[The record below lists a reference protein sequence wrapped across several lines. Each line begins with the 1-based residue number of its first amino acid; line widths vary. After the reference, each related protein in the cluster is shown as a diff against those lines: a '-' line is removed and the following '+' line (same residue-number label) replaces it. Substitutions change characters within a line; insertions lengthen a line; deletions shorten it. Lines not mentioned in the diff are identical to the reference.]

1 MRKVLVLCALAAAAC
16 GPTRYSY
23 PPPAEA
29 PMAPQPEPR
38 PDHTPP
44 PMPAYT
50 APTPPPK
57 TVKPLNEGAL
67 TASNVGGYIDGE
79 EKELRANLKGSGVGV
94 SRPGDAIT
102 LLIRGDMLFNGRDS
116 TTLSPHGQEIL
127 SAIAAIA
134 AKYDSTALTVN
145 GYTDTVGPSDKNMQV
160 SQARAD
166 AVAKALASMGV
177 DQRRITSYGF
187 GDTRLKIP
195 TGPGKSE
202 PRNRR
207 VDILITPKMRA

>member
-1 MRKVLVLCALAAAAC
+1 MRKIVVLCASALAMAAC
-16 GPTRYSY
+16 GPTHYSY
-23 PPPAEA
+23 PPAYEA

-38 PDHTPP
+38 PAPP
-44 PMPAYT
+44 PSYT

-57 TVKPLNEGAL
+57 VVKPLALGVL
-67 TASNVGGYIDGE
+67 TAKNVGGYIDNE
-79 EKELRANLKGSGVGV
+79 ERELRADLHGSGVLV

-102 LLIRGDMLFNGRDS
+102 LLMRGDALFTSRDS
-116 TTLSPHGQEIL
+116 TTLSAHGSQVL
-127 SAIAAIA
+127 SAVAAVVG
-134 AKYDSTALTVN
+134 KYDSTALTVN
-145 GYTDTVGPSDKNMQV
+145 GYTDTVGPPDKNLQL

-166 AVAKALASMGV
+166 AVAKALSSSGV
-177 DQRRITSYGF
+177 DAHRITSYGF

-207 VDILITPKMRA
+207 VDILITPKMKA

>member
-1 MRKVLVLCALAAAAC
+1 MRKIVVLYAAILVAAC
-16 GPTRYSY
+16 GPTHYSY

-29 PMAPQPEPR
+29 PMAPQPHAR
-38 PDHTPP
+38 PNPPAPSYAAPAPP
-44 PMPAYT
+44 PA
-50 APTPPPK
+50 PK

-67 TASNVGGYIDGE
+67 TAANVGGYIDSE
-79 EKELRANLKGSGVGV
+79 EKELRVSLHGTGVLV

-102 LLIRGDMLFNGRDS
+102 LLIRADALFNGRDS
-116 TTLSPHGQEIL
+116 TTLSPHGEQVL
-127 SAIAAIA
+127 AAIAATA

-145 GYTDTVGPSDKNMQV
+145 GYTDTVGSSDANMKL

-166 AVAKALASMGV
+166 AVAKALSSLGV
-177 DQRRITSYGF
+177 DSHRITAYGF

-195 TGPGKSE
+195 TGAGKSE

-207 VDILITPKMRA
+207 VDILITPKMKA

>member
-1 MRKVLVLCALAAAAC
+1 MRKIVVLCAWAVAAC
-16 GPTRYSY
+16 GPTHYSY
-23 PPPAEA
+23 PPVAEA

-38 PDHTPP
+38 PAPP
-44 PMPAYT
+44 ALPSYT
-50 APTPPPK
+50 APPPQPK
-57 TVKPLNEGAL
+57 VVKPLAAGTL
-67 TASNVGGYIDGE
+67 TAQNVGGYMDNE
-79 EKELRANLKGSGVGV
+79 ERQLRADLHGSGVLV

-102 LLIRGDMLFNGRDS
+102 LLIRADVLFAPGA
-116 TTLSPHGQEIL
+116 TTLSPRALQVL
-127 SAIAAIA
+127 YAIAAVT

-145 GYTDTVGPSDKNMQV
+145 GYTDTVGPSDKNMQL

-166 AVAKALASMGV
+166 AVAKTLGSAGV
-177 DQRRITSYGF
+177 DPHRITSYGF

-207 VDILITPKMRA
+207 VDILITPKMKA